1 MLQGSNFYVMRMC
14 LSSADLD
21 RTERCTN
28 TMEYEATGTNMA
40 TVMSDEVVFTLMS
53 PN

>member
-1 MLQGSNFYVMRMC
+1 MLQGSTFYAIFMC

-21 RTERCTN
+21 RTERCMN
-28 TMEYEATGTNMA
+28 MMDDDAISTNMA
-40 TVMSDEVVFTLMS
+40 TVRSDEEVLTLMS

>member
-1 MLQGSNFYVMRMC
+1 MC

-21 RTERCTN
+21 RTERCMN
-28 TMEYEATGTNMA
+28 TMEYDAVSINMA
-40 TVMSDEVVFTLMS
+40 TVRSDEVVLMLMS